1 VSSLIKKLT
10 GKSSSTAKTQPA
22 ASISPDTEP
31 APRDQKPAP
40 QPLIRRLV
48 GVAQSVGQQ
57 RDHNEDAL
65 FTLTSDIQYNDQVR
79 NFGFY
84 VVADGMG
91 GHLSGE
97 VASQIAI
104 QTMAGWVTRELYI
117 STLTMDVEPPPEE
130 ISRILAEGLQQANQA
145 VKEKVPGGGTTLTA
159 LLLLGSDA
167 HVVHVGDSRVY
178 WVEPDGTSQVLTHD
192 HSFVNQLVELG
203 QITPEQAA
211 HHPQRNVLYQAVG
224 QVEPLEP
231 QVVIYPLPTSGN
243 LLLCSDGLWGVIHDE
258 KIIEIINSTSFPQ
271 DACQKMID
279 AANQA
284 GGPDNITAVLVRLPG

>member
-1 VSSLIKKLT
+1 VPSFFKKHPS
-10 GKSSSTAKTQPA
+10 KSSATAATQPVS
-22 ASISPDTEP
+22 SISPDTEP
-31 APRDQKPAP
+31 ALRSQKTDH

-48 GVAQSVGQQ
+48 GVAQSVGQV

-65 FTLTSDIQYNDQVR
+65 FTLTSDIQYNDKVR

-104 QTMAGWVTRELYI
+104 QTLAGYVIQKIY
-117 STLTMDVEPPPEE
+117 SDTLTRDIDPPSEE
-130 ISRILAEGLQQANQA
+130 LSSILADGLQEANQA
-145 VKEKVPGGGTTLTA
+145 VKQNVPGGGTTLTA
-159 LLLLGSDA
+159 LLLLGAEA

-178 WVEPDGTSQVLTHD
+178 WIEPDGKSQGLTHD
-192 HSFVNQLVELG
+192 HSFVNQLVEMG

-211 HHPQRNVLYQAVG
+211 IHPQRNVLYQAVG
-224 QVEPLEP
+224 QLEPLSP

-258 KIIEIINSTSFPQ
+258 KIIEIVNSTAFPQ
-271 DACQKMID
+271 DACQKMVD

-284 GGPDNITAVLVRLPG
+284 GGPDNITAVLIRMPG